1 MFTKTPRR
9 ERADHEAYPA
19 ARSVIISAWAVP
31 VLIIGQ
37 FAMVA
42 VVPVVIALIGT
53 LRDARL
59 RPLRCFAV
67 ALAVAYA
74 VPLGIWRLRSDPAQ
88 SLSKDI
94 NPFLAA
100 LVVVAAVALAV
111 AHHLLR
117 RRYRTAA
124 STDSAAVQSET
135 NTSEV
140 AADESGRPLDGPG
153 HGPVPGV

>member
-1 MFTKTPRR
+1 MFAKTPRR
-9 ERADHEAYPA
+9 ERDGYPA

-67 ALAVAYA
+67 ALAAAYA
-74 VPLGIWRLRSDPAQ
+74 VPLAIWRLRAEPAQ

-100 LVVVAAVALAV
+100 LVVVAAIALAV

-117 RRYRTAA
+117 SRYATEDTAA
-124 STDSAAVQSET
+124 AAPVRSET
-135 NTSEV
+135 NASDPKT
-140 AADESGRPLDGPG
+140 GGPGQPLDGPG
-153 HGPVPGV
+153 HGAIPGS

>member
-9 ERADHEAYPA
+9 ERADHADYPA
-19 ARSVIISAWAVP
+19 ARSVVISAWAVP

-59 RPLRCFAV
+59 RPLRWFAV
-67 ALAVAYA
+67 ALAAAYA

-100 LVVVAAVALAV
+100 LVVVAAVVLAV

-117 RRYRTAA
+117 RRYGTGDT
-124 STDSAAVQSET
+124 TDARPVQSET
-135 NTSEV
+135 NTSD
-140 AADESGRPLDGPG
+140 AATDESGRPLDAPG
-153 HGPVPGV
+153 HGAIPGS